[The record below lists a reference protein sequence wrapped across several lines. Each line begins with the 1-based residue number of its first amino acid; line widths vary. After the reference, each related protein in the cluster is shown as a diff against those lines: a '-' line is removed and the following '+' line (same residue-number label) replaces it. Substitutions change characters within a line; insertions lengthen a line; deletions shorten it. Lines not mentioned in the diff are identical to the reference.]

1 MAVCAVCEKRHLF
14 KGLNRRLAIPEY
26 RAMTGFWPWADIRV
40 CDGCLE
46 EYDRSF
52 MERLRL
58 LAPQVLENDEPIS
71 RPVCLVCGTVE
82 SAGPWHE
89 VSKWVNRQDRP
100 ARHTTFT
107 LCQRHGNFPCA
118 GGIVVSSNLKDA
130 GRMAEVLD
138 ELPMVGE
145 DLVAR
150 VEGWRPEDGRG
161 PAGARDLA
169 AGKTRDEAARLAL
182 EFWQKEPEDLK
193 AKAAW
198 LGPVRRDY
206 RLRYRLDLARDCLTG
221 GRHPGSGR
229 RETLSI
235 LRTAVDRFI
244 LYRTVADAPADL
256 HPA

>member
-26 RAMTGFWPWADIRV
+26 RAMTGFWPWAEVRV

-46 EYDRSF
+46 EYERSF

-58 LAPQVLENDEPIS
+58 LAPQVMESDEPIS
-71 RPVCLVCGTVE
+71 RQVCLVCGTVE

-100 ARHTTFT
+100 ARHTTFY
-107 LCQRHGNFPCA
+107 LCQRHQDFPYA
-118 GGIVVSSNLKDA
+118 DGIVVSSNLKDA

-138 ELPMVGE
+138 ELPSVGG
-145 DLVAR
+145 DLLAR
-150 VEGWRPEDGRG
+150 VEGWRLEQGGG
-161 PAGARDLA
+161 PAGARDFA

-182 EFWQKEPEDLK
+182 EFWRKEPEDLK

-206 RLRYRLDLARDCLTG
+206 QLRYRLDLVRDCLTG
-221 GRHPGSGR
+221 GRQPGSGR

-235 LRTAVDRFI
+235 LRTAVDHFI
-244 LYRTVADAPADL
+244 LYRTVTDAPVDL
-256 HPA
+256 QPV